1 MAILSQIK
9 NEVRKLNTKEII
21 WNKISSLEKELEFE
35 FNKKR
40 FIYTKPED
48 GEEEEED
55 NKRVKSAKSID
66 IKRKKKGG
74 KFTQKLSVVS

>member
-48 GEEEEED
+48 GEEEENE
-55 NKRVKSAKSID
+55 RVKSAKSID

>member
-21 WNKISSLEKELEFE
+21 WNKISSLEKALEFE

-40 FIYTKPED
+40 FIYTKPDD
-48 GEEEEED
+48 GEEEKNDE
-55 NKRVKSAKSID
+55 KSSSID
-66 IKRKKKGG
+66 LKRKKKKGG
-74 KFTQKLSVVS
+74 KATQKPSVVS